1 MGKSLLVAR
10 HEFLTNLRRKS
21 FLFATL
27 GVPALTIGLVLFVM
41 FVIVRF
47 ATNDD
52 IGAVGFADQ
61 SGLFANADTSDTAL
75 IAFPDVEAAEAAF
88 EARELSAYFVIAPDY
103 LQTGRVQAFTRSG
116 LPEGVQLAFNR
127 FLATHLSAGVS
138 GQTAERLLDP
148 VTLSLHILD
157 SGRTMGEDAV
167 VVVFILPLL
176 FMMIFMIGLQSAGS
190 YLISGVVEEKS
201 NRIMEILVT
210 SISPGELLR
219 GKILGLGLLAL
230 LQVTIWVVAAVI
242 ALQLGQGLPALTGVA
257 LPADLIIV
265 SFVYFILA
273 FFLNAAIMAAI
284 GAVVTTEQE
293 SRQISGFF
301 SFILVIPIFFLTNM
315 ITDPNGPIPIALTLI
330 PFTAPV
336 AGILRM
342 GISSVPLEQILLSM
356 VILAATAVAA
366 AWAGGRIFGWSLLM
380 YGKRPSLR
388 AMIRAVRR
396 GERMQTAATEVQ
408 S

>member
-10 HEFLTNLRRKS
+10 HEFLTNVRRKG
-21 FLFATL
+21 FLFATI
-27 GVPALTIGLVLFVM
+27 GVPALTIGLLLLVM
-41 FVIVRF
+41 FVIVEF
-47 ATNDD
+47 ASNDD
-52 IGAVGFADQ
+52 IGTVGYVDQ
-61 SGLFANADTSDTAL
+61 SGLFADADAGDSAL
-75 IAFPDVEAAEAAF
+75 VALPDIQAAEAAF
-88 EARELSAYFVIAPDY
+88 EARAVSAYFVIAPDY

-116 LPEGVQLAFNR
+116 LPEGVQGEFNR

-176 FMMIFMIGLQSAGS
+176 FMMIFMIALQSAGS

-201 NRIMEILVT
+201 NRIMEILIT
-210 SISPGELLR
+210 SITPGELLR

-230 LQVTIWVVAAVI
+230 LQVSIWVAAAVI
-242 ALQLGQGLPALTGVA
+242 GLQLGQGLPALSGVA
-257 LPADLIIV
+257 LPADLVIL
-265 SFVYFILA
+265 SFAYFILA

-293 SRQISGFF
+293 SRQISGLF
-301 SFILVIPIFFLTNM
+301 SFLLVIPIFFLTNM

-342 GISSVPLEQILLSM
+342 GISSVPLEQIVLSM

-366 AWAGGRIFGWSLLM
+366 AWVGGRIFGWSLLM

-388 AMIRAVRR
+388 AIIRAVRR
-396 GERMQTAATEVQ
+396 GERMQTAATEAQ